1 MTDITIHSEPGQFPA
16 IELQPGNTLAVRLA
30 GTDFYAL
37 FNVPLVGFA
46 WVELHSLKS
55 DIAQHITIAPIRL
68 QDRLQQLAEA
78 GGG

>member
-1 MTDITIHSEPGQFPA
+1 MPDIVIHSEPGKFPA

-46 WVELHSLKS
+46 WAELHSLKS
-55 DIAQHITIAPIRL
+55 GITQHITIAPIRL
-68 QDRLQQLAEA
+68 QDRLRQVAEA
-78 GGG
+78 GEG